1 MRAAGPCRKEL
12 HFPALGR
19 AGKAR
24 AQSWVAQLHSGRFQQ
39 EVSPSPGDT
48 VNAGSCSKPVLT
60 LTPWTVVKTW
70 AQVTLSLRRT
80 RSAQSQSAF
89 AEGFGGSVTTHITSV
104 GSLLPNVPEQGRGK
118 EAAGGC
124 SPQPSW
130 ARSSSSNSCW
140 HLLPSGLCWC
150 RLLTPCTCLCKDFVF
165 NSSGKPNHDFPVL
178 SLVFLPPCFA
188 FLLQS
193 SNPTQCS
200 SCFSIGYGPFS

>member
-1 MRAAGPCRKEL
+1 MVPARGSCGGVVLYRSWVSFAFSLFLLNWISSVVFPDESCRALQEL

-24 AQSWVAQLHSGRFQQ
+24 AQSWVAQLHSGGFQQ
-39 EVSPSPGDT
+39 EASPSPGDT
-48 VNAGSCSKPVLT
+48 VNGGSCSKPVLT

-80 RSAQSQSAF
+80 RSAQSQLAF

-130 ARSSSSNSCW
+130 AQSSSSNSCW
-140 HLLPSGLCWC
+140 HLLPSGLVQ
-150 RLLTPCTCLCKDFVF
+150 TF
-165 NSSGKPNHDFPVL
+165 NPLHL
-178 SLVFLPPCFA
+178 SLQRLC
-188 FLLQS
+188 L
-193 SNPTQCS
+193 
-200 SCFSIGYGPFS
+200 